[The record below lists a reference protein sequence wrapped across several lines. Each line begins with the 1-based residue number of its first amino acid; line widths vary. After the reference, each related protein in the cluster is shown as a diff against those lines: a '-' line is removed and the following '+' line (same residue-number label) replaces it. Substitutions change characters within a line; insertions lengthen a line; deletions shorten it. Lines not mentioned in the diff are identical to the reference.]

1 MGGSLTAVFV
11 AASHNNLHA
20 LRFLLCAAAA
30 DPNADGG
37 KMSYSSI
44 GRHTPFNAACI
55 SDSYDAARILF
66 ALGARLNHDGMGLSD
81 SGCTCPDDIPHSL
94 GCTCVR
100 GK

>member
-1 MGGSLTAVFV
+1 
-11 AASHNNLHA
+11 
-20 LRFLLCAAAA
+20 
-30 DPNADGG
+30 
-37 KMSYSSI
+37 MSYSSI